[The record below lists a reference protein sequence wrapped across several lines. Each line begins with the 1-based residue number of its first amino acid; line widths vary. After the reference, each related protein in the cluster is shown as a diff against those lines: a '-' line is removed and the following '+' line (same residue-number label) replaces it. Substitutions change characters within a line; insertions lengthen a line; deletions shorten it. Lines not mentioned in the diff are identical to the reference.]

1 MNKISVI
8 LTLNKTTCGLDSIL
22 NQSYQ
27 NIEIIALY
35 NNLSQEQIDNYK
47 KIEKLKLIKINDSN
61 KWNNRIIGFDN
72 STGDYIYFWAYM
84 VKSSSEEYN
93 RSFQIDITTS
103 NE

>member
-35 NNLSQEQIDNYK
+35 NNQSHLYH
-47 KIEKLKLIKINDSN
+47 LI
-61 KWNNRIIGFDN
+61 
-72 STGDYIYFWAYM
+72 YIL
-84 VKSSSEEYN
+84 N
-93 RSFQIDITTS
+93 
-103 NE
+103 